1 MLTIQKIDFHVP
13 LHFKEYLIVLLLH
26 QIQNM
31 KVFKFGGASVKDAD
45 AVRNVTTILNKYKGQ
60 PLVVVISAMG
70 KSTNALEAIHRSV
83 ITNDGKLMEHIS
95 TFTAFHNQIIDTLF
109 QLDRTW
115 LKDRVSDLFKE
126 IIQISKT
133 EFSGDPDKLYDQ
145 IVSIGELTS
154 TLIIDNHLK
163 CSGLNSI
170 WVDARTLI
178 KTDSNFKE
186 GRVNWEE
193 TERIMNAQLI
203 PNISETSVIITQGFI
218 ASDANNDTTTLGREG
233 SDYSAAILAYCLNA
247 KEMIIWKDVSGVL
260 NADPRKYPEAVKLEE
275 VSFHEAIELA
285 YYGASV
291 IHPRTI
297 QPLQRKEIK
306 MWVKSFVDPDA
317 DGTLISQ
324 DAVTNKAI
332 PSYINQK
339 NQWLITIATKDFS
352 FIVEEHLSRIFEIF
366 SAHKVKIDIMQNSA
380 VNFTVAVHNSTSQLL
395 ALIDDLSSSFDVKYN
410 TDAELITIRHYNEDI
425 IAHLKDNRIVYMEQR
440 TRETY
445 RVLLG

>member
-1 MLTIQKIDFHVP
+1 LVVLSLQQK
-13 LHFKEYLIVLLLH
+13 LGM
-26 QIQNM
+26 Q
-31 KVFKFGGASVKDAD
+31 VFKFGGASVKDAD
-45 AVRNVTTILNKYKGQ
+45 AVRNVTTILNKYKGK

-70 KSTNALEAIHRSV
+70 KSTNALEDIYQSV
-83 ITNDGKLMEHIS
+83 LENDGNILTHID
-95 TFTAFHNQIIDTLF
+95 TFTAFHNQIIDALF
-109 QLDRTW
+109 QLDRSW
-115 LKDRVSDLFKE
+115 LKKRVADLFND
-126 IIQISKT
+126 IIEVSCAKF
-133 EFSGDPDKLYDQ
+133 EGDVDKLYDQ
-145 IVSIGELTS
+145 VVSIGELTS

-186 GRVNWEE
+186 GRLNWPE
-193 TERIMNAQLI
+193 TERLVKAQLM

-218 ASDANNDTTTLGREG
+218 ASDSKNQTTTLGREG
-233 SDYSAAILAYCLNA
+233 SDYSAAILAYCLDA
-247 KEMIIWKDVSGVL
+247 QEITIWKDVSGVL
-260 NADPRKYPEAVKLEE
+260 NADPRKFENAVKLDE

-317 DGTLISQ
+317 IGTMISQ
-324 DAVTNKAI
+324 DAVTNKDI

-339 NQWLITIATKDFS
+339 GQWLISIATRDFS
-352 FIVEEHLSRIFEIF
+352 FIVEEHLSQIFNTF
-366 SAHKVKIDIMQNSA
+366 SKHKVKIDIMQNSA
-380 VNFTVAVHNSTSQLL
+380 VNFTVAVHNTESRLL
-395 ALIDDLSSSFDVKYN
+395 GLIDELSHTFNVKYN
-410 TDAELITIRHYNEDI
+410 TDAELITIRHYNENI
-425 IAHLKDNRIVYMEQR
+425 IEQLKDNREVFMEQR